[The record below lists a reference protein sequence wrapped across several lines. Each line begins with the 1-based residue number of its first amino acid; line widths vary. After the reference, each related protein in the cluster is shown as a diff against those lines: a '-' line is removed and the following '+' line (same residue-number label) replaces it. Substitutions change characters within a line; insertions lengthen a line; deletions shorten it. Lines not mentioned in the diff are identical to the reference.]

1 MSQLRLKNKRRS
13 RVGRDSDSELD
24 SVVEAAAG
32 LYGMPLGLGRFLRK
46 LPDRVLLLALDHEVG
61 MPALLLITGHAL
73 LIVKGDLHEGLSQS
87 IVLQSS
93 GAIHQLLVAE
103 HLRRLGMLRA
113 RYPSD
118 PLRDPAE
125 LFWWTGHPLL
135 RLVLYKM
142 PATHG
147 EKLKELIL
155 KSGDVTLVNG
165 HVALLPVEEQQKL
178 AEAFEEFDQRL
189 PELLAWVEEQY
200 GDADS
205 LAWTATP
212 VLQ

>member
-1 MSQLRLKNKRRS
+1 MSQLRLKNKRCS
-13 RVGRDSDSELD
+13 RVGRDADWDLD
-24 SVVEAAAG
+24 AVVEAAAG
-32 LYGMPLGLGRFLRK
+32 LYGMPLGLGQFLRK
-46 LPDRVLLLALDHEVG
+46 LPDRVLRLALDQQAG
-61 MPALLLITGHAL
+61 IPALLLITGHAL
-73 LIVKGDLHEGLSQS
+73 LIVQGDLHQGLSQS
-87 IVLQSS
+87 LVLQCS

-135 RLVLYKM
+135 RLVLHKM
-142 PATHG
+142 PAGHG

-165 HVALLPVEEQQKL
+165 HVALLPAEEQQQL
-178 AEAFEEFDQRL
+178 AEAFEQFDQHL

-200 GDADS
+200 GDANS
-205 LAWTATP
+205 LAWTGPP

>member
-13 RVGRDSDSELD
+13 RVGRDSDWDLD
-24 SVVEAAAG
+24 SVVEAAGG
-32 LYGMPLGLGRFLRK
+32 LYGMPLGLGQFLRK
-46 LPDRVLLLALDHEVG
+46 LPGRVLRIALDQEAG
-61 MPALLLITGHAL
+61 TPALLLITGHAL
-73 LIVKGDLHEGLSQS
+73 LIVNGDLNQGLPQS
-87 IVLQSS
+87 LVLQSS
-93 GAIHQLLVAE
+93 GVIHQLLVAE

-118 PLRDPAE
+118 PLREPAE

-135 RLVLYKM
+135 KLVLHKM

-165 HVALLPVEEQQKL
+165 HVALLPAEEQQKL
-178 AEAFEEFDQRL
+178 AEAFEEFDRHL

>member
-1 MSQLRLKNKRRS
+1 MSQLRLKNKRCS
-13 RVGRDSDSELD
+13 RVGRDADWDLD
-24 SVVEAAAG
+24 AVVEAAAG
-32 LYGMPLGLGRFLRK
+32 LYGMPLGLGQFLRK
-46 LPDRVLLLALDHEVG
+46 LPDRVLRLALDQQAG
-61 MPALLLITGHAL
+61 IPALLLITGHAL
-73 LIVKGDLHEGLSQS
+73 LIVQGDLHQGLSQS
-87 IVLQSS
+87 LVLQCS

-135 RLVLYKM
+135 RLVLHKM
-142 PATHG
+142 PAGHG

-165 HVALLPVEEQQKL
+165 HVALLPAEEQQKL
-178 AEAFEEFDQRL
+178 AEAFEEFDRHL
-189 PELLAWVEEQY
+189 PDLLAWVEEQY
-200 GDADS
+200 GDANS
-205 LAWTATP
+205 LAWTGPP